1 MMMKMGSSF
10 KKAIFEEH
18 IQEGLVGW
26 ARQAKKN
33 KGVKRALNG
42 SIQVDPN
49 KEASVGVQMASVAM
63 EEGQVGEIQ
72 HAPASDPDGLK

>member
-1 MMMKMGSSF
+1 MMKMGSSF

-18 IQEGLVGW
+18 IQDGLVGW

-33 KGVKRALNG
+33 KGVQRA

-49 KEASVGVQMASVAM
+49 KEASVGIQMASVAT

-72 HAPASDPDGLK
+72 HAPASDRDGLK